1 MDTDLFQILALIL
14 LLGLLLTLF
23 GVLQS
28 LGAIRKT
35 LEGRGAPEPAAQ
47 PATTTPAGARDDE
60 PETWARPSETERVAS
75 EGGIESWGAGARTG
89 WPAPQEA
96 AAETA
101 APADDEPASTV
112 SDASAAPA
120 ASGASGSRV
129 LYGDSGLTAAT
140 PSEAALRPDTVESGA
155 GTTAAASAGAAGSEV
170 AETSAGGGT
179 TGTTS
184 GTTGVGAGT
193 TDTTAGTAGAGAVTE
208 RAGSAAEDPQE
219 QPFERD
225 GRWWFRRGDEL
236 LVYEEQT
243 GQWVPA
249 EQPSTSGSVAAAAA
263 PETIES
269 AAEPA
274 AGAPEGQVT
283 TQQETVGSF
292 WKCPSCGAVNGSTAT
307 SCRMCFT
314 ARP

>member
-28 LGAIRKT
+28 LGAIRRT
-35 LEGRGAPEPAAQ
+35 LEGREGGEVTPTAAAAARPAPAAETTREREPESQ
-47 PATTTPAGARDDE
+47 PGTWAAGDPAATAAPATDE
-60 PETWARPSETERVAS
+60 P
-75 EGGIESWGAGARTG
+75 ARTG

-96 AAETA
+96 AA
-101 APADDEPASTV
+101 PEPA
-112 SDASAAPA
+112 AAVEEPA
-120 ASGASGSRV
+120 AGTTAPETGARV
-129 LYGDSGLTAAT
+129 LYGDTGLTTAT
-140 PSEAALRPDTVESGA
+140 PNESALRPAAEEPEPD
-155 GTTAAASAGAAGSEV
+155 TTAAASAGGTDARTGGAAE
-170 AETSAGGGT
+170 
-179 TGTTS
+179 
-184 GTTGVGAGT
+184 
-193 TDTTAGTAGAGAVTE
+193 D
-208 RAGSAAEDPQE
+208 AAEDPQE

-243 GQWVPA
+243 GQWVAAGDQQPGGAPA
-249 EQPSTSGSVAAAAA
+249 SASAGATGAAGTGAA
-263 PETIES
+263 P
-269 AAEPA
+269 A
-274 AGAPEGQVT
+274 EGQVT
-283 TQQETVGSF
+283 TQQEAVGSF

>member
-1 MDTDLFQILALIL
+1 MDTDLFQILTLIL

-28 LGAIRKT
+28 LGAIRRT
-35 LEGRGAPEPAAQ
+35 LEGRGSGEPAATSTA
-47 PATTTPAGARDDE
+47 PSEAPVAAAETPAAAAQSTPE
-60 PETWARPSETERVAS
+60 PETRHTTWAAGDVSQPVAA
-75 EGGIESWGAGARTG
+75 EPEPEPQPEPEPEPEPARTG

-96 AAETA
+96 AVPSEEDPFRT
-101 APADDEPASTV
+101 
-112 SDASAAPA
+112 APA
-120 ASGASGSRV
+120 ASAATEASDAGTSTGTGARV
-129 LYGDSGLTAAT
+129 LYGDQGLTAAT
-140 PSEAALRPDTVESGA
+140 PNEAALRPAEREPEPEPEPANTATGA
-155 GTTAAASAGAAGSEV
+155 
-170 AETSAGGGT
+170 
-179 TGTTS
+179 
-184 GTTGVGAGT
+184 
-193 TDTTAGTAGAGAVTE
+193 
-208 RAGSAAEDPQE
+208 AAEDPQE

-243 GQWVPA
+243 GQWVA
-249 EQPSTSGSVAAAAA
+249 AGEPSSSGSVATTSGA
-263 PETIES
+263 

-274 AGAPEGQVT
+274 AAGAAPEGQVT
-283 TQQETVGSF
+283 TQQEAVGSF

>member
-35 LEGRGAPEPAAQ
+35 LDQRGPGEPAAAPAPQ
-47 PATTTPAGARDDE
+47 AATTPEPRADEE
-60 PETWARPSETERVAS
+60 PETWARPDAAEPVATTTTEDPGWGGAS
-75 EGGIESWGAGARTG
+75 RSG

-96 AAETA
+96 A
-101 APADDEPASTV
+101 PSTV
-112 SDASAAPA
+112 EDQPA
-120 ASGASGSRV
+120 ASGAPSTGTGARV
-129 LYGDSGLTAAT
+129 LYGDSGLTTAT
-140 PSEAALRPDTVESGA
+140 PNEAALQPAETIESA
-155 GTTAAASAGAAGSEV
+155 HDTTAAASAGAAGSEI
-170 AETSAGGGT
+170 AGTMEAGAGGT
-179 TGTTS
+179 TGVNAS
-184 GTTGVGAGT
+184 T

-208 RAGSAAEDPQE
+208 TGRSTDEDPQE

-236 LVYEEQT
+236 LVYEEQS
-243 GQWVPA
+243 GQWVA
-249 EQPSTSGSVAAAAA
+249 ADEPSSSGSVAAATATPAETTSA
-263 PETIES
+263 PAETTS
-269 AAEPA
+269 AP
-274 AGAPEGQVT
+274 GEGQVT
-283 TQQETVGSF
+283 TQQEAVGSF